1 MSRVEY
7 LLASKGKLKND
18 LGALLRILRSKPVRT
33 IYEAKKNGQTYKLIL
48 NNGTLIQ
55 IWKFPTHLQAKNQ
68 FLSKKKAHIRKGW
81 QGITKFVERSEREM
95 EALEKKKVRGEIPS
109 SRKDLEKSRRYVKI
123 LGRKI
128 LLN

>member
-1 MSRVEY
+1 MSRVEC
-7 LLASKGKLKND
+7 LLASRGKLKSD
-18 LGALLRILRSKPVRT
+18 LEALLRVLRSKPVRT
-33 IYEAKKNGQTYKLIL
+33 IYEARKNGQNYKLIL

-55 IWKFPTHLQAKNQ
+55 IWKFPTYLQAKNQ

-81 QGITKFVERSEREM
+81 QGTTKFAERPEREI
-95 EALEKKKVRGEIPS
+95 EALEEKKVRDIPS